1 MIQVKRCVALVVCV
15 LGWVAAG
22 WADGGMF
29 PQLAGS
35 AESADQRAIVAFDDG
50 HQTLI
55 LQTAYEGDRAE
66 FAWVI
71 PVPDLLGSGDIST
84 VSADI
89 FQDLYVLTEPSA
101 YGYYGYNAQFL
112 VGCSSGSQ
120 PDEFRTVRVWDT
132 LQVDDY
138 EVAILSAG
146 QSADL
151 ADWLATNGYAFP
163 EGHNNELDY
172 YVNKSWF
179 FVAVKINPAAAR
191 PPSMGDDYGEGT
203 QEMKPLVLSFDTA
216 EPVYPLRISAVSSK
230 DEVEVLLYVISRHRM
245 AASNY
250 HTEEVR
256 LTSPFESGDFPAY
269 YEEQFR
275 ASLAGAGAGSV
286 LVEYA
291 GRIPDYLL
299 NAHREELGLPT
310 GEFHVTRLRTYLTQ
324 DDMDEDISIVQAPTD
339 DSFAI
344 RIMGG
349 QPAQAS
355 LRLGGVAA
363 LFALV
368 AIIGIYPGH
377 HRSLLR
383 AGLMVAVAAFIVI

>member
-1 MIQVKRCVALVVCV
+1 MPQTRRWIAVVVCV
-15 LGWVAAG
+15 IGLMSAG

-35 AESADQRAIVAFDDG
+35 AESADQRAIVAFDEG
-50 HQTLI
+50 NETLI

-71 PVPDLLGSGDIST
+71 PVPDRLDSGDIST

-89 FQDLYVLTEPSA
+89 FDDLYVLTEPSA

-112 VGCSSGSQ
+112 VGCSSGSK

-151 ADWLATNGYAFP
+151 ADWLEANGYAFP
-163 EGHNNELDY
+163 EGHNSELDY

-179 FVAVKINPAAAR
+179 FVAIKMNPAVKR
-191 PPSMGDDYGEGT
+191 PPSMGGDYGEGT
-203 QEMKPLVLSFDTA
+203 QEMKPLALSFDTA

-245 AASNY
+245 AATNY

-256 LTSPFESGDFPAY
+256 LTSPFEGGDFPAY
-269 YEEQFR
+269 YEKQFR
-275 ASLAGAGAGSV
+275 ASLDRAGAGSV

-291 GRIPDYLL
+291 GQLPDYLL
-299 NAHREELGLPT
+299 STHREKLGLPT
-310 GEFHVTRLRTYLTQ
+310 GEFYVTRLRTYLTQ
-324 DDMDEDISIVQAPTD
+324 DDMDEDIGIAQAPTD

-344 RIMGG
+344 RITGG

-355 LRLGGVAA
+355 LRLGGLTV

-368 AIIGIYPGH
+368 AMIGLSPGH
-377 HRSLLR
+377 RYSLLR
-383 AGLMVAVAAFIVI
+383 AGLMVVFIGLILV

>member
-1 MIQVKRCVALVVCV
+1 MTQTRRWLAVVVCV
-15 LGWVAAG
+15 IGLMSAG

-55 LQTAYEGDRAE
+55 LQTAYEGDPAE

-84 VSADI
+84 VSATI
-89 FQDLYVLTEPSA
+89 FDDLYLLTEPSA

-112 VGCSSGSQ
+112 IGCSSGSE

-151 ADWLATNGYAFP
+151 SDWLAANGYAFP
-163 EGHNNELDY
+163 DGHDNELDY
-172 YVNKSWF
+172 YVDKSWF
-179 FVAVKINPAAAR
+179 FVAVKMNPAVER
-191 PPSMGDDYGEGT
+191 PPNMGGDYGEGT
-203 QEMKPLVLSFDTA
+203 QEMKPLALSFDTA

-230 DEVEVLLYVISRHRM
+230 DEVEVLVYVVSRHRM
-245 AASNY
+245 AASSY

-256 LTSPFESGDFPAY
+256 LTSPFEGGDFPAY

-275 ASLAGAGAGSV
+275 VSLAGTGADSV

-291 GRIPDYLL
+291 GRVPDYLL

-310 GEFHVTRLRTYLTQ
+310 GDFYVTRLRTYLTQ
-324 DDMDEDISIVQAPTD
+324 DDMDEDINIVQAPTD

-344 RIMGG
+344 RITGG
-349 QPAQAS
+349 RPAQAS
-355 LRLGGVAA
+355 LRLGGIAA

-368 AIIGIYPGH
+368 AMTGISPGH
-377 HRSLLR
+377 RRSLLR
-383 AGLMVAVAAFIVI
+383 TGLMVAVVTFLLI

>member
-1 MIQVKRCVALVVCV
+1 MTQTRQALALLICL
-15 LGWVAAG
+15 LGLVAAG

-55 LQTAYEGDRAE
+55 LQTAYEGDRTE

-120 PDEFRTVRVWDT
+120 PDEFRTVKVWDT

-151 ADWLATNGYAFP
+151 SDWLAANGYAFP
-163 EGHNNELDY
+163 DGHGNELDY
-172 YVNKSWF
+172 YVDKSWF
-179 FVAVKINPAAAR
+179 FVAVKMNPAVER
-191 PPSMGDDYGEGT
+191 PPSMGGDYGEET
-203 QEMKPLVLSFDTA
+203 QEMKPLALSFDTA

-230 DEVEVLLYVISRHRM
+230 DEVEVLVYVIGRHRM
-245 AASNY
+245 APTNY

-256 LTSPFESGDFPAY
+256 LTSPFEGGDFPAY

-275 ASLAGAGAGSV
+275 ASLARAGASSV

-291 GRIPDYLL
+291 GRLPDYLL

-310 GEFHVTRLRTYLTQ
+310 GEFYVTRLRTYLTQ
-324 DDMDEDISIVQAPTD
+324 DDMDEDIGIAQAPTD

-344 RIMGG
+344 RISGA

-355 LRLGGVAA
+355 LRLGGIAA

-368 AIIGIYPGH
+368 AMIGIHPGH
-377 HRSLLR
+377 RRSLLR
-383 AGLMVAVAAFIVI
+383 AGLTVAVVAFLLI